1 MSWILDEA
9 EVILRSDNFSTTRV
23 PHDATFAFEDDN
35 VFGFVIEYADA
46 VKLLSDWEVDQSKL
60 LERFAPVLR
69 NSGPKAW
76 NVYTVMLTEGVA
88 TDKDA
93 TFALE
98 SIEEN
103 LRHTRKIPR
112 QGVRTPADVKA
123 ALAPLLSIAL
133 QGNLAAES
141 FEVRLAR
148 KLEAEIGVDA
158 AKSFLGDGDEE
169 TVARLLGERA
179 Q

>member
-1 MSWILDEA
+1 MSWILNES
-9 EVILRSDNFSTTRV
+9 EVILRSDNYSTTRL
-23 PHDATFAFEDDN
+23 PNDGAFAFEDDN
-35 VFGFVIEYADA
+35 VFGFVIEYGDTE
-46 VKLLSDWEVDQSKL
+46 KLISNWLPDQSKL
-60 LERFAPVLR
+60 LERFASALR

-76 NVYTVMLTEGVA
+76 NVYTVMLTEAVA
-88 TDKDA
+88 AAGETV
-93 TFALE
+93 FALE

-123 ALAPLLSIAL
+123 ALAPLLSIAFQRDL
-133 QGNLAAES
+133 GAEP
-141 FEVRLAR
+141 FEARLSR

-158 AKSFLGDGDEE
+158 TKSFLGDGDEE